1 VRPLHLLALSLA
13 VSALAACGASSAPAA
28 TPPSA
33 SSAMPSM
40 DMGGATADGSKLPA
54 GAAATGPP
62 AAGTIPPLID
72 PHDIYAAGRPGLLA
86 PEAKRARSLVYVPNG
101 EDGTVSVIDQA
112 TYKVIQVVKTG
123 RVPQHVTPSY
133 DLKTLWVSNN
143 TGNSVTPINPR
154 TGAFG
159 RNIPVDD
166 PYNVYFTADGTSA
179 IIVAEALR
187 RLDFRDPHTMKLQQ
201 SLQVPCPGVDH
212 MDFSADGTH
221 ALASCEFSAKMIWL
235 DIVHRRVIKELPL
248 RQGAMPQDV
257 KLSPDGKTYYVADM
271 MGNGVYLIDAATIKV
286 ITFLPTGREAHGL
299 YPSRDSKT
307 LYISNRRDSSVSLL
321 NFATRSLVGKW
332 RIPGNATPDMGG
344 VNADGTI
351 LWLSG
356 RYSGEVYAIDTRTG
370 ALRAR
375 IRVGRGPHGLSVW
388 PQPGRYSLGHTG
400 ILR

>member
-1 VRPLHLLALSLA
+1 
-13 VSALAACGASSAPAA
+13 
-28 TPPSA
+28 
-33 SSAMPSM
+33 M
-40 DMGGATADGSKLPA
+40 DMGGATASPVAA
-54 GAAATGPP
+54 GTPRAGPP
-62 AAGTIPPLID
+62 AARAIPPLLD
-72 PHDIYAAGRPGLLA
+72 PHDVYAAGRPGRLA
-86 PEAKRARSLVYVPNG
+86 PQAKLARPLVYVPNG

-112 TYKVIQVVKTG
+112 TYKVIRVARTG

-143 TGNSVTPINPR
+143 TGNSVTPIDPR

-159 RNIPVDD
+159 QNIPVDD
-166 PYNVYFTADGTSA
+166 PYNVYFTADGRSA
-179 IIVAEALR
+179 VIVAEALR
-187 RLDFRDPHTMKLQQ
+187 RLDFRDPHTMTLQQ
-201 SLQVPCPGVDH
+201 SLPVPCPGVDH
-212 MDFSADGTH
+212 LDFSADGTH

-235 DIVHRRVIKELPL
+235 DMVHRRVLKELPL
-248 RQGAMPQDV
+248 RRGAMPQDV
-257 KLSPDGKTYYVADM
+257 KLSPDGRTYYVADM
-271 MGNGVYLIDAATIKV
+271 MGGGVYLIDAATIKV

-299 YPSRDSKT
+299 YPSRDSRT

-321 NFATRSLVGKW
+321 SFATRSLVGKW

-344 VNADGTI
+344 VNADGTV

-356 RYSGEVYAIDTRTG
+356 RYSSEVYAIDTRTG